1 MNETF
6 RDKLDAA
13 VAKNSSL
20 LCVGLDPDP
29 AMMPVEDVVEFC
41 SEIID
46 ATTDLVCA
54 YKPNIAFY
62 EQFGELSWELL
73 TRTLAAIPPD
83 IPVLIDA
90 KRGDIGN
97 TSQAYARAIFDLLG
111 ADATTVNAWAGY
123 DSVEPFLEYSDKGV
137 LIFCRSSNP
146 SARDFQDLVVDYE
159 GSRVPMWQAVAL
171 KAWTW
176 NAKHGNVG
184 LVMGAT
190 YPSQLAEARTLCPEM
205 PILVPGIGAQ
215 EGALK
220 QAVQAGLKPERDGII
235 VSASRTV
242 LYASRASDYAL
253 AARSAA
259 AQLREQINRHRE
271 ENFVRAEA

>member
-1 MNETF
+1 MSETF

-13 VAKNSSL
+13 VAKNGSL

-29 AMMPVEDVVEFC
+29 ALMPVEDVVEFC
-41 SEIID
+41 TEVID
-46 ATTDLVCA
+46 ATSDLVCA

-62 EQFGELSWELL
+62 EQFGAISWELL
-73 TRTLAAIPPD
+73 TRTLAAIPPG
-83 IPVLIDA
+83 IPILIDA

-97 TSQAYARAIFDLLG
+97 TSQAYARAIFELLG
-111 ADATTVNAWAGY
+111 ADAMTVNAWGGY
-123 DSVEPFLEYSDKGV
+123 DAVEPFLEYSDRGV
-137 LIFCRSSNP
+137 FIFCRSSNP

-171 KAWTW
+171 KARVW
-176 NAKHGNVG
+176 NAKHGNAG

-190 YPSQLAEARTLCPEM
+190 YPSQLAEARRLCPEM

-235 VSASRTV
+235 VSASRSV

>member
-1 MNETF
+1 VSETF

-29 AMMPVEDVVEFC
+29 TMMPVEDVIEFC
-41 SEIID
+41 SEVID
-46 ATTDLVCA
+46 ATSDLVCA

-62 EQFGELSWELL
+62 EQFGEMSWELL

-83 IPVLIDA
+83 IPILIDA

-97 TSQAYARAIFDLLG
+97 TSQAYARAIFDLLD

-123 DSVEPFLEYSDKGV
+123 DSVEPFLEYADKGV

-146 SARDFQDLVVDYE
+146 SARDLQDLVVDYE
-159 GSRVPMWQAVAL
+159 GSRVPMWQAVVLRAR
-171 KAWTW
+171 TW

-190 YPSQLAEARTLCPEM
+190 YPSQLGEARRLCPEM
-205 PILVPGIGAQ
+205 PILVPGVGAQ

-220 QAVQAGLKPERDGII
+220 EAVQAGLKPERDGII
-235 VSASRTV
+235 VSASRSV